1 MWHFVYLVTKTE
13 LIFEASIN
21 MRLSLP
27 RKRLSYSNMQIP
39 TKMVDFFNIKF
50 SQNFSGV
57 CYRHT
62 KKRTG
67 PRVYCREHLLVLIK

>member
-1 MWHFVYLVTKTE
+1 MWYFVYLVKKTE

-21 MRLSLP
+21 MRISRS

-39 TKMVDFFNIKF
+39 TKMVDFFHIKF

-62 KKRTG
+62 QKKNWASG
-67 PRVYCREHLLVLIK
+67 VL